1 MSARATSPL
10 RVLVVEDEP
19 LFAELLE
26 ACLSD
31 LRYEVLG
38 PASSAAAALALVR
51 DGNARPDVA
60 LLDIYLGERSLD
72 GIELARRLLAER
84 PLPVIFLT
92 SQADTASFERARQVC
107 PAAYL
112 VKPAD
117 PATIQRAI
125 ELAVSNFAR
134 ASSAGPGTADGSLYA
149 TPGGAALLPGAIFL
163 KEDGLLVKVVLH
175 DIAWIEAEGKYCRVA
190 LSGGRV
196 VQVRQPL
203 RDIIQHLSSEYF
215 VQIQR
220 SYLINAEHIERI
232 DPVRNMVQV
241 AGNILPI
248 GLMYRDHLLERLRL
262 I

>member
-1 MSARATSPL
+1 MSSRATSPL

-26 ACLSD
+26 ACLAD
-31 LRYEVLG
+31 LHYIVLG
-38 PASSAAAALALVR
+38 PVSSAAAALALVR
-51 DGNARPDVA
+51 EGNAKPDVA

-84 PLPVIFLT
+84 PLPLIFLT
-92 SQADTASFERARQVC
+92 SQADAVSFERARQLC

-117 PATIQRAI
+117 PAAIQRAI
-125 ELAVSNFAR
+125 ELAVSNFVSSSLAR
-134 ASSAGPGTADGSLYA
+134 QEATDNSLYA
-149 TPGGAALLPGAIFL
+149 TPGMAALLPNAIFL
-163 KEDGLLVKVVLH
+163 KEGGLLVKVLLH
-175 DIAWIEAEGKYCRVA
+175 DITWIEAEGKYCQLA

-203 RDIIQHLSSEYF
+203 RDISQHLPLEQF

-220 SYLINAEHIERI
+220 SYLINAEYIERI
-232 DPVRNMVQV
+232 DPVRNIVQV

-248 GLMYRDHLLERLRL
+248 GLMYRDNLLERLRL